1 MRIRDWSSD
10 VCSPDLLL
18 FAMTMYSPLAA
29 AVTIFL
35 WVVATFAIVPPLQMR
50 VMEAASDAPNLAS
63 AVNIGAFNL
72 GNAIGAAV
80 GGGVI
85 GLGLGFPAVSIAGA
99 VMAVAGLVIALA
111 SRSEEHTS
119 ELQSLMRI
127 SYAVFCLKKK

>member
-1 MRIRDWSSD
+1 MRLR
-10 VCSPDLLL
+10 
-18 FAMTMYSPLAA
+18 FARTVYSPRAA

-35 WVVATFAIVPPLQMR
+35 WGVATFAIVPPLQMR
-50 VMEAASDAPNLAS
+50 VMEAASDAPNLVS

-72 GNAIGAAV
+72 GNAIGSAV

-99 VMAVAGLVIALA
+99 VMAVAGLVIV
-111 SRSEEHTS
+111 RSEEHTS

-127 SYAVFCLKKK
+127 PYAVFCL